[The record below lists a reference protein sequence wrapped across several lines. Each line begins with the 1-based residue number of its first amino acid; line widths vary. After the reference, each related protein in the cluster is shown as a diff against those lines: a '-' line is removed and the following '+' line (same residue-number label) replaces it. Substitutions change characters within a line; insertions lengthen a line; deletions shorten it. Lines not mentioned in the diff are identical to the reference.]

1 MSSLGTVE
9 PGDASVRRRRRPHPK
24 FAAVIMCFV
33 MAIGIYLVVGGLHR
47 REQLSAVSG
56 GVLTT
61 GTVVNVRVDDSGQQP
76 LYAPVVTFSTAAGR
90 RIEFTAPTGTRQP
103 VLGSIVRVSYSPEDP
118 SSAHDLSDAGASWQW
133 PFYTGVFVLVFSA
146 LMLSLV
152 ARVWVRRRSQSLA
165 L

>member
-1 MSSLGTVE
+1 MQRIRAADIWPVSLLGTVE

-103 VLGSIVRVSYSPEDP
+103 VLGGIVGVCTARKIRAALTTCPTPGPAGNGRSTPECSFWCSP
-118 SSAHDLSDAGASWQW
+118 
-133 PFYTGVFVLVFSA
+133 
-146 LMLSLV
+146 
-152 ARVWVRRRSQSLA
+152 R
-165 L
+165 